1 MGNTTW
7 QSRWTVVRELAPGG
21 ECCTFLVRRAGG
33 AKGNGSAASAHAPVS
48 DELCVL
54 KTLKDKTS
62 PERRAMMSHEAAALH
77 TLDHPGVARLVES
90 NAVKFQ
96 ADDEL
101 YLVREYVPGK
111 DLDAFAGS
119 APVPLADAC
128 AVVRPILDTLKFCH
142 ARGVVHRGIKPSNVI
157 LRDGKPN
164 KPVLLDFGL
173 TFNRDPFRTVDEE
186 GGRHVEDRFIYLPED
201 TTRGADRKTDL
212 SDLTQ
217 CAGLLFFLV
226 TNQQPQTLIDDR
238 DRKPHQ
244 RDTAA
249 RRIGRLDPPQRDA
262 LIQLFDVAFSDDPSR
277 RWQSADSLADAIDRL
292 VNPLAPKLEDRL
304 AGRARTIRQRL
315 GGNPEVTRQQAGDRL
330 AKEVVGC
337 VSETMN
343 AVNAELKDVLSVGL
357 LLSRPK
363 QGTKKL
369 SMNFIFSHRN
379 DGKRRLEC
387 AVSTVLEN
395 QEMVLVA
402 ECLGR
407 SGEVARVGLFA
418 PDSPQVLRTAI
429 EAFLL
434 DTAEHFANGVA

>member
-1 MGNTTW
+1 MGNTSW

-21 ECCTFLVRRAGG
+21 DCCTFLVRRAG
-33 AKGNGSAASAHAPVS
+33 AASAES
-48 DELCVL
+48 FVL
-54 KTLKDKTS
+54 KTLKDKKS
-62 PERRAMMSHEAAALH
+62 PERRAIMSHEAAALH

-90 NAVKFQ
+90 NAVKFDT
-96 ADDEL
+96 DDEL
-101 YLVREYVPGK
+101 YLVREYVPGP
-111 DLDAFAGS
+111 DVDAFAGS
-119 APVPLADAC
+119 APVALPAAC
-128 AVVRPILDTLKFCH
+128 ALVRRVLDTLKFCH
-142 ARGVVHRGIKPSNVI
+142 ARGVVHRGIKPSNVV
-157 LRDGKPN
+157 LRDANPDQ
-164 KPVLLDFGL
+164 PVLLDFGL
-173 TFNRDPFRTVDEE
+173 TFNRDAFHTLDGET
-186 GGRHVEDRFIYLPED
+186 GRYIGDRFIYLPED

-226 TNQQPQTLIDDR
+226 TNQQPETLTDDR
-238 DRKPHQ
+238 ERKPHQ

-249 RRIGRLDPPQRDA
+249 RRIGRLDPPQKDA
-262 LIQLFDVAFSDDPSR
+262 LIQLFDVAFADDPSR
-277 RWQSADSLADAIDRL
+277 RWQSAESLAAAIERL
-292 VNPLAPKLEDRL
+292 VNPQAPKVEDRL

-330 AKEVVGC
+330 AKDVVSC
-337 VSETMN
+337 VSDTMN

-387 AVSTVLEN
+387 GVSTVLEN

-418 PDSPQVLRTAI
+418 PDAPQVLRTAL

-434 DTAEHFANGVA
+434 DTAEHFANGAA